1 MVQQKAATPANDSP
15 RLQRSPGQ
23 KRRAGQRHGGRMKEK
38 RFPRKEE
45 ASSWSQ
51 IFLYPGSKHFAKIP
65 KDDQIRSMPID
76 VYI

>member
-23 KRRAGQRHGGRMKEK
+23 KRGAGQENGGRMKEK
-38 RFPRKEE
+38 GFPRKEE

-65 KDDQIRSMPID
+65 KDDQICS
-76 VYI
+76 VGS